1 MKNVYVLIIEWNRHG
16 DAGHEIFAVCA
27 TRDKAREF
35 LADEID
41 SDLQYGGF
49 DSCEGI
55 PADIDLKEHV
65 SKGLPI
71 ESDWVKLS
79 NNPDEDGFSD
89 DYIEYT
95 IMETPLYE

>member
-1 MKNVYVLIIEWNRHG
+1 MKNVYVLIVEWNRHG
-16 DAGHEIFAVCA
+16 DAGQEISAVCA

-55 PADIDLKEHV
+55 PAGIDLKDHV
-65 SKGLPI
+65 SRGLPI

-79 NNPDEDGFSD
+79 NDPDE

>member
-35 LADEID
+35 LADETD

-55 PADIDLKEHV
+55 PADIDLKEYV

-95 IMETPLYE
+95 IMETQLYE